1 LEQVTFPNDKLSAIS
16 VVGHEIHYEYNFTL
30 LRAIFANLNP
40 SRGQLADST
49 TSSTTAG
56 VLSKV
61 AIDQEGKMKVTHMLR
76 VTGSGDEFSG
86 ELASHPL
93 ATAGELQHHQHQ
105 HQHQQYAPVQQRLVV
120 AQFALLS
127 KFDDEDEEDVGGGSM
142 GGVGTGA
149 AASEEQGHR

>member
-1 LEQVTFPNDKLSAIS
+1 MTFPNEKLSAIS
-16 VVGHEIHYEYNFTL
+16 VVGHEVHWEYNFTL

-40 SRGQLADST
+40 SRGQMGDPS

-61 AIDQEGKMKVTHMLR
+61 AIDSEGKMKVTHMLR
-76 VTGSGDEFSG
+76 VTGSGDDYDG

-93 ATAGELQHHQHQ
+93 ATGGELQQQQQQQQH
-105 HQHQQYAPVQQRLVV
+105 APVQQRLVV

-127 KFDDEDEEDVGGGSM
+127 KFDDEEEEQEGDAGGPLSL
-142 GGVGTGA
+142 GTGF
-149 AASEEQGHR
+149 

>member
-1 LEQVTFPNDKLSAIS
+1 M
-16 VVGHEIHYEYNFTL
+16 GHEVHWEYNFTL

-40 SRGQLADST
+40 SRGQMGDPS

-61 AIDQEGKMKVTHMLR
+61 AIDSEGKMKVTHMLR
-76 VTGSGDEFSG
+76 VTGSGDDYDG

-93 ATAGELQHHQHQ
+93 ATGGELQQQQHHQ
-105 HQHQQYAPVQQRLVV
+105 QQYAPVQQRLVV

-127 KFDDEDEEDVGGGSM
+127 KFDDDEEEQEGDAGGALSL
-142 GGVGTGA
+142 GTGF
-149 AASEEQGHR
+149 